1 MSVEIDRAPDARALV
16 APSPRLLA
24 GSNDFSR
31 SEHAKTTKVVT
42 TNRASRPLSLH
53 IGALLVTAW
62 LLTALLAPLLALY
75 PPDLVGAGPRLE
87 APSLAHPFGTD
98 ALGRD
103 LFSRVVAGSRIALG
117 VALLGTGIS
126 ALLGVTLGLLAG
138 YYGGWLDQT
147 LSRAMDVWM
156 AFPGLLLAVVIV
168 ARLGP
173 SLQNSIIAL
182 GIVGAPSF
190 YRLVRST
197 SFSASRSSY
206 VESALAVGCRGRRI
220 ILLHILPNLLSPLT
234 VLLTMRLGVMI
245 LAAGSLSFIGLGA
258 QPPTPEWGAL
268 LAGGRDYMDSAPW
281 LAVLPGLCIT
291 LTVVGLNLLG
301 DGLRDVLDPRHACR
315 F

>member
-1 MSVEIDRAPDARALV
+1 MTTDIERTSNIPALAAPV
-16 APSPRLLA
+16 PRQLA
-24 GSNDFSR
+24 VSNDFNR
-31 SEHAKTTKVVT
+31 SAQQKSTKIVT
-42 TNRASRPLSLH
+42 TNWATSPVSLR
-53 IGALLVTAW
+53 IGALLVTVW
-62 LLTALLAPLLALY
+62 LLVALLAPLLAPY
-75 PPDLVGAGPRLE
+75 SPDQVAAGPRLS
-87 APSLAHPFGTD
+87 APSAAHPFGTD

-103 LFSRVVAGSRIALG
+103 MWSRVLFGSRIAVE
-117 VALLGTGIS
+117 VALLGVGIS

-138 YYGGWLDQT
+138 YYGGWLDQA
-147 LSRAMDVWM
+147 LSRVMDVWM

-173 SLQNSIIAL
+173 SLRNSVIAL

-190 YRLVRST
+190 YRLVRGG

-206 VESALAVGCRGRRI
+206 VESALAVGCSGRRI
-220 ILLHILPNLLSPLT
+220 ILRHILPNLFSPLV

-268 LAGGRDYMDSAPW
+268 LASGQDYVDSAPW

-301 DGLRDVLDPRHACR
+301 DGLRDVLDPQHGRR